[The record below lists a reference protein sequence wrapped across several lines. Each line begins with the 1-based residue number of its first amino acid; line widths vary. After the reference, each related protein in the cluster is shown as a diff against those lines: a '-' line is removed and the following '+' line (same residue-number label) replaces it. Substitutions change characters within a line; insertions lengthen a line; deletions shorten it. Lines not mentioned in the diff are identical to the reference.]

1 MKFKKLGFETKEGL
15 SLANYED
22 GWSMEYGAGGSYT
35 VDVMFNGKKVANVIE
50 EGNGGPVMISYY
62 TKDHK
67 VEDKKV
73 LECLSRIDDDFKD
86 LDKVNDYLKTNDVTY
101 ATLIEALL
109 NRKTILK
116 EVNKLFK
123 KGYMLV
129 ACFDNGYQ
137 SRQVATIDTNE
148 QALLDYAK
156 KNGLLTKGVKVSMFN
171 LSNPNVLVEA
181 Y

>member
-35 VDVMFNGKKVANVIE
+35 VDVMLNGKKVANVIE
-50 EGNGGPVMISYY
+50 EGNGGPVMIDFYN
-62 TKDHK
+62 KDHK
-67 VEDKKV
+67 DEDKKV
-73 LECLSRIDDDFKD
+73 LECLSRIDDGFKD
-86 LDKVNDYLKTNDVTY
+86 LDKMPSYLKEEDVTY

-109 NRKTILK
+109 NRKAILK
-116 EVNKLFK
+116 EVNKFFRQ
-123 KGYMLV
+123 GYLV
-129 ACFDNGYQ
+129 VASFDNGYQ
-137 SRQVATIDTNE
+137 SRQVASKVLNE

-156 KNGLLTKGVKVSMFN
+156 KNGILTKGVKVSMFN